1 LSADPIVASALGAR
15 GVPRRVWYG
24 TALLVIGRLYGSA
37 CTFATLWI
45 TARRA
50 LSQEEFGRFTFYLA
64 VFAVLDSLADFGT
77 GQVAVQ
83 RTAGEEAA
91 IPRILAATR
100 RIRLATGS
108 FGVLLV
114 GGGVILWREQGAAW
128 ILLASLYPVTH
139 VFELSSTVFRNR
151 IAWGVPVAMRA
162 AGSTMS
168 LAFVLALVARGDSD
182 PAHYLCAVALG
193 SAIANGMLHLA
204 ARKHLPRE
212 RAPDGSSDAPISAS
226 IRDVLVT
233 ALPLGLAALFQQAY
247 FWADNVFVR
256 AICGAQPLGG
266 YNVGVR
272 VMSMSIMVALYASQA
287 ALPWLAREHAAG
299 RLSEAVKKLSQPLFA
314 LAGLGAGLL
323 GPWAERVLS
332 IFGKDYASAGA
343 SLRWLL
349 GATAVIYAGSGL
361 MTALVAAGRTRSILA
376 IAAVGLAANLA
387 ANTLLVPTKGIE
399 GAGIATLLTEAIVT
413 LGATVALA
421 RMDVRPF
428 SGARKLF
435 WFAGP
440 VLFGV
445 GAWASSLLEVA
456 LVGAQA
462 ASGR

>member
-1 LSADPIVASALGAR
+1 VVALSSSAPSTVSAAGTR

-45 TARRA
+45 TARQA
-50 LSQEEFGRFTFYLA
+50 LSQEDFGRFTFYLA

-114 GGGVILWREQGAAW
+114 GGGVLLWREHGAVW

-151 IAWGVPVAMRA
+151 IAWGIPVAMRA

-168 LAFVLALVARGDSD
+168 LAFVLLLVARGDSD
-182 PAHYLCAVALG
+182 PSHFLCAVALG

-212 RAPDGSSDAPISAS
+212 RATNAP

-272 VMSMSIMVALYASQA
+272 VMSMSIMVALYATQA

-299 RLSEAVKKLSQPLFA
+299 RLAEAVKKLSQPLFA
-314 LAGLGAGLL
+314 LAGFGAGIL
-323 GPWAERVLS
+323 GPWAERILS
-332 IFGKDYASAGA
+332 IFGKDYASAGT

-399 GAGIATLLTEAIVT
+399 GAGIATLITEAIVT

-421 RMDVRPF
+421 RMGVRPF
-428 SGARKLF
+428 SGARKLY

-445 GAWASSLLEVA
+445 GAWASSLLELA
-456 LVGAQA
+456 LVGAGA
-462 ASGR
+462 GAGR

>member
-1 LSADPIVASALGAR
+1 MSPDPRVTGPR
-15 GVPRRVWYG
+15 GVPRRVWRG
-24 TALLVIGRLYGSA
+24 TTLLVVGRLYGSA

-50 LSQEEFGRFTFYLA
+50 LSQEGFGRFTFYLA

-83 RTAGEEAA
+83 RTAAEEAA

-114 GGGVILWREQGAAW
+114 GGGVLLWREPGAAW

-151 IAWGVPVAMRA
+151 IAWGIPVAMRA
-162 AGSTMS
+162 AASTMS
-168 LAFVLALVARGDSD
+168 LTFVLALVGFGDAD
-182 PAHYLCAVALG
+182 PSHYLCAVALG
-193 SAIANGMLHLA
+193 STIANGMLHLA

-212 RAPDGSSDAPISAS
+212 RAADVPISE
-226 IRDVLVT
+226 VLAT

-272 VMSMSIMVALYASQA
+272 VMSMSIMVALFASQA

-299 RLSEAVKKLSQPLFA
+299 RLAEAVKKLSQPLFA

-323 GPWAERVLS
+323 GPWAERILS
-332 IFGKDYASAGA
+332 IFGKDYSSAGE
-343 SLRWLL
+343 SLRWLF

-361 MTALVAAGRTRSILA
+361 MTALVSAGKTRSILA
-376 IAAVGLAANLA
+376 IAATGLAVNLA
-387 ANTLLVPTKGIE
+387 ANTVLVPAKGIV
-399 GAGIATLLTEAIVT
+399 GAGIATLLTEATVT
-413 LGATVALA
+413 LGATIALA
-421 RMDVRPF
+421 RMGVRPF
-428 SGARKLF
+428 SGSRKLW

-440 VLFGV
+440 ALFAI
-445 GAWASSLLEVA
+445 GAWVSSLLEMAV
-456 LVGAQA
+456 
-462 ASGR
+462 SGSMR